1 MLICHYLGSI
11 SVGLLF
17 RNYGKESLS
26 NKKSSLKTNVLN
38 TINNRYKDDRGFLFY
53 LEVLYLMVLIR
64 CSLLEDL

>member
-38 TINNRYKDDRGFLFY
+38 TINNRYKDDRGFFVLFGSAVFN
-53 LEVLYLMVLIR
+53 LSLIHI
-64 CSLLEDL
+64 